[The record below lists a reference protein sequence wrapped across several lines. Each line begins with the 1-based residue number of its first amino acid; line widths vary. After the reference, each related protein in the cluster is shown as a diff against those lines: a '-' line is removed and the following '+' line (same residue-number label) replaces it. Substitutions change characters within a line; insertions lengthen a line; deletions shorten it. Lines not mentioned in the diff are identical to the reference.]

1 MDLEKDQI
9 KNKDELNSG
18 KLNLF
23 GFFYLINNSKET
35 NRILQNLSEN
45 ITQFFLQNNTHYNRI
60 NEISSSTTNPEN
72 IRKNYINTPI
82 YKLVKIFDK
91 IIQICFLSLD
101 LFLSKGQIF
110 ISIENEISN
119 LQKIIEELSIHQND
133 NSYSINENDDT
144 NDMFK
149 NLKNNM
155 SELENKVIDEYIWE
169 KYQKHISETNN
180 KNIDQ
185 LVSDIEYLE
194 NTLFD
199 YRKEKNEKY
208 FEKIKSSDNKI
219 QIVYN
224 EIKKCYMEYCSYLKE
239 TYKKAINELEN
250 LEKFINSNIIDEEEI
265 NKETPIYSKSDFD
278 VNEKDFNSNKYRIKI
293 IKNRK
298 IALKNSFLDNK
309 SENKNK
315 EDNFP
320 LTKSF
325 TFQEKENDNELKA
338 KLFKDNFLFLNE
350 RDIYEI
356 VSKLYSF
363 NLKFF
368 DKSNY
373 DLDVEKGKLL
383 ALDLS
388 NEIFL
393 YNEEKAEIKNKF
405 NKKYNEIIDS
415 INKKILN
422 NMKNIEKFYIAL
434 NNYRVRGKIKFTE
447 KFYDLIIYI
456 YKKTQDEILK
466 DNKKDND
473 IKVSNL
479 MLILSQTYYKEI
491 DGKKIYILDT
501 IKTHELFKNMGFW
514 KLIIT
519 NKIKNEIQII
529 KNHYQK
535 NGLSDKISQ
544 EKKEEIINTQ
554 IIPFLDLMKDCD
566 IEKDKIIEISKQIF
580 DKYKCCTSIREE
592 VFSYVDQK
600 K

>member
-1 MDLEKDQI
+1 MDFEKDQI
-9 KNKDELNSG
+9 KSKDELNSV
-18 KLNLF
+18 KFNLF
-23 GFFYLINNSKET
+23 GFYYLINNSKEA
-35 NRILQNLSEN
+35 NNILQNLSDN
-45 ITQFFLQNNTHYNRI
+45 IDQFFIQNTSLYKRI
-60 NEISSSTTNPEN
+60 NEISSKINPEK
-72 IRKNYINTPI
+72 IGKNYINTPI

-91 IIQICFLSLD
+91 ILQICFLSLD
-101 LFLSKGQIF
+101 LFRSNGQIF
-110 ISIENEISN
+110 VSIPKEISN
-119 LQKIIEELSIHQND
+119 LQKIIDELSTIENNNSKTNND
-133 NSYSINENDDT
+133 KDINIILDS
-144 NDMFK
+144 
-149 NLKNNM
+149 LKNNM
-155 SELENKVIDEYIWE
+155 KGLENKVVDEYIWE
-169 KYQKHISETNN
+169 KYQKHASETNN
-180 KNIDQ
+180 KTIDQ
-185 LVSDIEYLE
+185 LVSDIKYLE
-194 NTLFD
+194 NSLFD
-199 YRKEKNEKY
+199 YLKEKKGKI
-208 FEKIKSSDNKI
+208 FEKFKESDNKI
-219 QIVYN
+219 QIVFN
-224 EIKKCYMEYCSYLKE
+224 KIKKYYIEYCSYLKE
-239 TYKKAINELEN
+239 IYKNAIKELEN
-250 LEKFINSNIIDEEEI
+250 LENLINSNIIEEEI
-265 NKETPIYSKSDFD
+265 NKETHIYSKSDFEP
-278 VNEKDFNSNKYRIKI
+278 NLKDFNYKYKINLLKNNKIP
-293 IKNRK
+293 
-298 IALKNSFLDNK
+298 LKNSIFDDK
-309 SENKNK
+309 TEKKQEEEN
-315 EDNFP
+315 FQF
-320 LTKSF
+320 TKTL
-325 TFQEKENDNELKA
+325 TFQEKIDDNILKT
-338 KLFKDNFLFLNE
+338 KLFKDNFLFLNDQ
-350 RDIYEI
+350 DIYEI
-356 VSKLYSF
+356 VSKLYNF

-491 DGKKIYILDT
+491 DGKKVYILDT

-519 NKIKNEIQII
+519 KKIKNEIQII